1 MNISKLDRLVKESK
15 LNKSE
20 IADAAGITRVTLDNA
35 INGADVKIS
44 TVEAVARVLGVSP
57 ATFFDESD
65 NIQTSSDV
73 EVYKQE
79 ISRLQSLLNKQ
90 KQTKV
95 VVEIDIDSDEF
106 IKLGL
111 KDKVIQVL
119 NKQKEK

>member
-1 MNISKLDRLVKESK
+1 MNISKLKRIVEESK

-20 IADAAGITRVTLDNA
+20 IAEAAGITRVTLDNA

-44 TVEAVARVLGVSP
+44 TIESISRVLGVSA

-65 NIQTSSDV
+65 VVQVSSDV

-90 KQTKV
+90 KKTKV

-119 NKQKEK
+119 NKEGR